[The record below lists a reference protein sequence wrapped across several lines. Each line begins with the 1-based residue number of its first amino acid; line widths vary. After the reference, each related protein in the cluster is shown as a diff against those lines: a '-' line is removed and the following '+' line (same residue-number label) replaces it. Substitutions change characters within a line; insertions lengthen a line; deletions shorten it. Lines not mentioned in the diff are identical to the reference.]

1 MKFQESLIK
10 ELFISHFKVVV
21 HTTVS
26 WEDGESTLENKYD
39 VYLFEGEPA
48 LFSSMVWE
56 EVIDYINRQYSDLV

>member
-1 MKFQESLIK
+1 MKFQESFIK
-10 ELFISHFKVVV
+10 ELFISNFKVVV
-21 HTTVS
+21 YTTVS

-48 LFSSMVWE
+48 LLSSVVWE